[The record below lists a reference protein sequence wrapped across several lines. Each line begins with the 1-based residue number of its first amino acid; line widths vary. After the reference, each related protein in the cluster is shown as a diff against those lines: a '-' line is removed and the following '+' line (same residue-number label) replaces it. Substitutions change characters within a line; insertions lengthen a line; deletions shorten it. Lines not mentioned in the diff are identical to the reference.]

1 MVEQHA
7 LAREAVEAGRE
18 RRGIAGEPRD
28 AARVLVG
35 EAEEQV
41 RTAHAGVFSTSP
53 ETRSRPAPGL
63 QHISRMELSATG
75 VANLDRNIGRL
86 LDTLAML
93 GRLSNPP
100 VLDRAISFTAAVAR
114 A

>member
-1 MVEQHA
+1 M
-7 LAREAVEAGRE
+7 RESLDFTGNAEPAG
-18 RRGIAGEPRD
+18 
-28 AARVLVG
+28 
-35 EAEEQV
+35 
-41 RTAHAGVFSTSP
+41 
-53 ETRSRPAPGL
+53 PGL

-75 VANLDRNIGRL
+75 VANLDRNIGRP

-93 GRLSNPP
+93 GRPSNPP